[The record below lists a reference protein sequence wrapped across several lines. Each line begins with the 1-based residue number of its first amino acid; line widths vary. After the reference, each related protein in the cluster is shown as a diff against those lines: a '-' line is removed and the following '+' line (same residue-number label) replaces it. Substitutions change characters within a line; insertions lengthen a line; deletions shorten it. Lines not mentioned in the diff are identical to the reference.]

1 MADELTAQAISQANQ
16 VSYRSSTADGP
27 FTNGEVTIPEQV
39 RFPDG
44 TVIVRDE
51 ALFPETNGYDKNIIN
66 ERGQPRLASADE
78 ISLMRKW
85 NPALNVDGLVYR
97 KDYMTA
103 FDKAMHISRG
113 ADGKVKSNALKR
125 FQDETKAFEAIPSHR
140 FKSYELF
147 RQQAIEDAIAAE
159 GDRMSDAKQRDVD
172 LRNDAKNFKERF
184 RFEEDRTMAEKFPAS
199 ENQIKLMY
207 EHYDALSP
215 FYKERMSREQLA
227 HDATNLIDRSAA
239 NDAIKGMFAREA
251 LKNYLAADDARWNT
265 MNSDEAA
272 ALANNF
278 AGKINLRQQA
288 FYKKRG
294 LEFDP
299 EKTTF
304 AEAKETM
311 EKAEPTA
318 RQIEYAK
325 GWMPKEQMEKLN
337 FIEMDRAIK
346 AHIYEQMQR
355 EREEVPHDVY
365 KHAVEH
371 NLVKEGESYNRGQWA
386 KDCFRVP
393 PMKAELAYVER
404 FQLHNEV
411 NAYLTKYPETYKEP
425 TQALYAKIHAKNEE
439 RWAEKTN
446 SLCDPGQISFF
457 AKRGVEIS
465 PETSWHRAQEDLCK
479 QLYFEKLV
487 GQNDAKYLS
496 THDIKIP
503 DEVLKVS
510 AERELLTPEKRQE
523 LRSTVHALC
532 QEDRVRDRMYRIE
545 TSFAVPNQNDI
556 FGCARNV
563 CAKHLEANKS
573 LDGVEKVLA
582 ERMVRGDF
590 RMPADLEATKGSREA
605 AFAHVITC
613 ILPNSVEYKTSLE
626 RNLAHVNAAMQEF
639 TADKAAEMEKG
650 KTRGRKK
657 ANEGMEA

>member
-1 MADELTAQAISQANQ
+1 MADEMTVQAVSQANQ
-16 VSYRSSTADGP
+16 VSYRSSAADGLFP
-27 FTNGEVTIPEQV
+27 NVEVSIPEQV
-39 RFPDG
+39 EFPDG
-44 TVIVRDE
+44 TIVVRNE
-51 ALFPETNGYDKNIIN
+51 ALFPVTNGYDKNIID
-66 ERGQPRLASADE
+66 ERGQPRLATLAE
-78 ISLMRKW
+78 VSLMKKW
-85 NPALNVDGLVYR
+85 NPELNADVPIYR
-97 KDYMTA
+97 KDYMAA

-113 ADGKVKSNALKR
+113 PNGKVVNDTVKK
-125 FQDETKAFEAIPSHR
+125 FQEGQKVFEEIHSRR
-140 FKSYELF
+140 FKSYEIF
-147 RQQAIEDAIAAE
+147 RQQAMEDAIAAE
-159 GDRMSDAKQRDVD
+159 GDKRSDAKQRNVD

-184 RFEEDRTMAEKFPAS
+184 RIEEDLTMAEKFPAS
-199 ENQIKLMY
+199 ETQIKLMY
-207 EHYDALSP
+207 EHYDSLSP
-215 FYKERMSREQLA
+215 FYKERMTREQLA
-227 HDATNLIDRSAA
+227 HDANNLIDRNAA

-251 LKNYLAADDARWNT
+251 LKNYLPADDARWNT

-272 ALANNF
+272 ALASSF

-304 AEAKETM
+304 AEAKEVM
-311 EKAEPTA
+311 EHSEPTA

-325 GWMPKEQMEKLN
+325 SWMPKEQMEKLN
-337 FIEMDRAIK
+337 FLEMDRAIK
-346 AHIYEQMQR
+346 AHINEQMQR
-355 EREEVPHDVY
+355 DREEVPHDVY
-365 KHAVEH
+365 KHAVEN
-371 NLVKEGESYNRGQWA
+371 NLVKEGESYTRGQWA

-411 NAYLTKYPETYKEP
+411 NAYLTKYPATYKEP

-446 SLCDPGQISFF
+446 SLCDSGQINFF
-457 AKRGVEIS
+457 SKRGIDIS

-487 GQNDAKYLS
+487 GQNDAKYLI

-503 DEVLKVS
+503 DEVLKATAV
-510 AERELLTPEKRQE
+510 RELLTPEKRQE
-523 LRSTVHALC
+523 LRGEVHALC

-563 CAKHLEANKS
+563 CAKHLEENKS

-590 RMPADLEATKGSREA
+590 RMPADLEAAKGSREA

-613 ILPNSVEYKTSLE
+613 VLPNSVEYKASIE
-626 RNLAHVNAAMQEF
+626 RNLAHVNTAMQEL
-639 TADKAAEMEKG
+639 TADKAAEVEKV

-657 ANEGMEA
+657 TNEGMEA